1 MMDTAIDEMKVENL
15 EKQLKEEYDP
25 ERREKLEEELTE
37 AKRKVI
43 IDRDLTDAYVDSLNE
58 LYEEYTSG
66 IWYKLFGEN
75 T

>member
-37 AKRKVI
+37 AKRKFI